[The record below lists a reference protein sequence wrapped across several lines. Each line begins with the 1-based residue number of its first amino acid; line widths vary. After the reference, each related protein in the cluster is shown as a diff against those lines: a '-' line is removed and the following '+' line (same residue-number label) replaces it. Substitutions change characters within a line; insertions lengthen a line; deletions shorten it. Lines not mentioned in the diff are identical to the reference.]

1 MVIVEAKTGFKV
13 SDRARKDISSDAD
26 IPAVVA
32 SWDKQMMLN
41 KERAV
46 VGQGHQN
53 EANQFAYQEELA
65 RVKREEEARLLAER
79 KAAMEQAQ

>member
-13 SDRARKDISSDAD
+13 SSSARKDISSEAD
-26 IPAVVA
+26 IPAVLA

-46 VGQGHQN
+46 EGQGNQN
-53 EANQFAYQEELA
+53 EANQFAYEEYLQ
-65 RVKREEEARLLAER
+65 RVQREEEARKKEER
-79 KAAMEQAQ
+79 KAAADNQ